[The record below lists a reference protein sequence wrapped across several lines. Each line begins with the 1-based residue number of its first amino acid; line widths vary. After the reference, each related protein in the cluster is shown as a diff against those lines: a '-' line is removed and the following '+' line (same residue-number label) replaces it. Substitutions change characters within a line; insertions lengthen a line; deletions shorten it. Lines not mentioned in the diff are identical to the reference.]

1 MWDTYNEDKA
11 SRFGISRV
19 IRLILFAT
27 IGVIII
33 SIVGN
38 QSVNLFM
45 NVVEFGD
52 VFTKP
57 LYYSTISGVI
67 LASIAF
73 VRFSLHRRN
82 SMTWYSFRMII
93 KFLQRNDYE
102 SPRSTIMRYP
112 DFKMEKL
119 SFFIWQITKI
129 VLFAPLFS
137 NLIFGMAMVYLFEG
151 NDISL
156 TSIPKIFILPFV
168 NITLSSDFAQENVI
182 PLIPGLTLIIPA
194 LLSAVGLRIFLYIG
208 VAGII
213 SIISQYI
220 ADLNESRPKLLSY
233 ISSVEVIIGSA
244 FLWTGFTM
252 FFSSNINYNT
262 KYAILGALIIG
273 AVFIGY
279 GLYDKKSAKIII
291 YPQKKQ
297 IYVKL
302 VTILLV
308 SVVLVSIMAINNSI
322 ADAKKIEYMGP
333 YVAQEIAINR
343 DMAELDKVQIVN
355 YDIRPPSIT
364 PSRVQPAVNDSKDT
378 LDNIRVWDQKAA
390 EFKLKPELGQKNDV
404 NFADIDIVRFN
415 DTMYWAAPTSP
426 NLPADVTPEN
436 RWYNEH
442 LVYTHT
448 TKGVLMLEAAT
459 GNVIDSTKYFKQKNM
474 YYGESGGTG
483 IFDKD
488 WSAFPVGRTYSDEI
502 NKFFYDG
509 TGGIDISSPL
519 SWIYEPN
526 FMLSYPGSSI
536 HVMRY
541 KDIHERMELMYP
553 YFIYEFG
560 FGTSSNNNFNIKK
573 IDVTPVTDGKNTYWL
588 MPLIVSL
595 DTTHVPWSSGNL
607 LRLVGYALID
617 SYNGTVQL
625 IVNGNDT
632 FSQMFFEQ
640 YKDDNIVKEIPDWLN
655 EQIQYPEE
663 MFIWKISKFNQYHV
677 IDPKTFIEAK
687 NFYKV
692 PDDSQTHYI
701 ITNPPGFEHPEFVGF
716 QSLELRNS
724 PARNLM
730 GYMIV
735 QNDVE
740 NIGKMTFYS
749 VPLESNTKL
758 LGPTAAREALE
769 KDPTYAKE
777 KTFLRNPRVGD
788 NILYRVGDQE
798 VYFIPVYTS
807 TTAGGVVTQLGTIAT
822 VGASVTGNLYVGLGN
837 TPQKAFENYLL
848 KASGISLIDQGNQT
862 ILDVSDRLEKLRMIF
877 SNAGLSLVKPTL
889 ISAPLTFKE
898 ADARYLFDSD
908 FADVQRTISKFLKDF
923 GSWGDGRIFEWEADN
938 KVNYGVMKEV
948 NGIVENHYISIEVG

>member
-1 MWDTYNEDKA
+1 M
-11 SRFGISRV
+11 
-19 IRLILFAT
+19 
-27 IGVIII
+27 
-33 SIVGN
+33 
-38 QSVNLFM
+38 
-45 NVVEFGD
+45 
-52 VFTKP
+52 
-57 LYYSTISGVI
+57 
-67 LASIAF
+67 
-73 VRFSLHRRN
+73 
-82 SMTWYSFRMII
+82 
-93 KFLQRNDYE
+93 
-102 SPRSTIMRYP
+102 
-112 DFKMEKL
+112 ME
-119 SFFIWQITKI
+119 
-129 VLFAPLFS
+129 
-137 NLIFGMAMVYLFEG
+137 
-151 NDISL
+151 
-156 TSIPKIFILPFV
+156 
-168 NITLSSDFAQENVI
+168 
-182 PLIPGLTLIIPA
+182 
-194 LLSAVGLRIFLYIG
+194 LR
-208 VAGII
+208 
-213 SIISQYI
+213 
-220 ADLNESRPKLLSY
+220 
-233 ISSVEVIIGSA
+233 
-244 FLWTGFTM
+244 
-252 FFSSNINYNT
+252 
-262 KYAILGALIIG
+262 
-273 AVFIGY
+273 
-279 GLYDKKSAKIII
+279 
-291 YPQKKQ
+291 
-297 IYVKL
+297 
-302 VTILLV
+302 
-308 SVVLVSIMAINNSI
+308 
-322 ADAKKIEYMGP
+322 
-333 YVAQEIAINR
+333 
-343 DMAELDKVQIVN
+343 
-355 YDIRPPSIT
+355 
-364 PSRVQPAVNDSKDT
+364 
-378 LDNIRVWDQKAA
+378 
-390 EFKLKPELGQKNDV
+390 
-404 NFADIDIVRFN
+404 DID
-415 DTMYWAAPTSP
+415 M
-426 NLPADVTPEN
+426 
-436 RWYNEH
+436 
-442 LVYTHT
+442 
-448 TKGVLMLEAAT
+448 
-459 GNVIDSTKYFKQKNM
+459 
-474 YYGESGGTG
+474 
-483 IFDKD
+483 
-488 WSAFPVGRTYSDEI
+488 
-502 NKFFYDG
+502 
-509 TGGIDISSPL
+509 SSPL
-519 SWIYEPN
+519 SWIYETN
-526 FMLSYPGSSI
+526 FMLSYPASSI

-588 MPLIVSL
+588 MPLIVLL

-617 SYNGTVQL
+617 SYNGSVQL
-625 IVNGNDT
+625 IVNGNDI

-655 EQIQYPEE
+655 EQIRYPEE

-692 PDDSQTHYI
+692 PDDSQIHYI

-735 QNDVE
+735 QNDFE

-923 GSWGDGRIFEWEADN
+923 GSWGDGRIFEWEEADN